1 MKNRLRRHRSVAEHP
16 KHDVHSGTIQ
26 ATQISSRYRATLQ
39 DSGQSRTT
47 KGTISD
53 IAAKPYAD
61 QAHPSD
67 IGLPPRITP
76 LKVLIPPPLSTAE
89 RIGSLN
95 IFRSSFERYR
105 IGFSARAAPSPPRA
119 PSRSAVGDNVRKRRI
134 KVPSDRA

>member
-76 LKVLIPPPLSTAE
+76 PKAFVPAFNAVRVGFWAFSPLIL
-89 RIGSLN
+89 
-95 IFRSSFERYR
+95 
-105 IGFSARAAPSPPRA
+105 
-119 PSRSAVGDNVRKRRI
+119 
-134 KVPSDRA
+134 